1 MKKIL
6 LFVALLATFA
16 TQAQEW
22 QTDIAIAKA
31 LAQKEHKKI
40 ALVFQGSDWCAP
52 CIKLERTIWESEDFK
67 ALAKDSFVMLKADFP
82 RKKKNHL
89 EKSQQEKNNALAEKY
104 NPNGYF
110 PYIVVLDKNGKILGS
125 TGYKKLDPKAYFE
138 LLNSF

>member
-6 LFVALLATFA
+6 LLVALLAAFA
-16 TQAQEW
+16 TQAQDW
-22 QTDIAIAKA
+22 QTDIATAKA

-40 ALVFQGSDWCAP
+40 VLVFQGSDWCAP
-52 CIKLERTIWESEDFK
+52 CIKLERTIWESENFK
-67 ALAKDSFVMLKADFP
+67 ALAKNSFVMLKADFP
-82 RKKKNHL
+82 RKKKNQL
-89 EKSQQEKNNALAEKY
+89 EKVQQEKNNALAEAY

-110 PYIVVLDKNGKILGS
+110 PYVVVLDENGKILGS